1 MYKGGY
7 QIIDISGM
15 NFDLNKAERFKG
27 VYEKVSGTT
36 KPIMIS
42 DFTVAGKHE
51 RAAFVQA
58 YRSTAN
64 SDYIMEI
71 DNGLTR
77 YMIYI
82 QKNDM
87 VRINEVNN

>member
-7 QIIDISGM
+7 QIIDISGI
-15 NFDLNKAERFKG
+15 NFDLNKPEKVKG

-42 DFTVAGKHE
+42 DFKVAGKHE

-58 YRSTAN
+58 VRNASST
-64 SDYIMEI
+64 DYNMLVNNATGNYLMTIS
-71 DNGLTR
+71 
-77 YMIYI
+77 
-82 QKNDM
+82 KNDM
-87 VRINEVNN
+87 FKIENA

>member
-15 NFDLNKAERFKG
+15 KFDLNKAEHFKG

-42 DFTVAGKHE
+42 EFKVGDKHE
-51 RAAFVQA
+51 RASFVQA
-58 YRSTAN
+58 YKSTAN

-87 VRINEVNN
+87 VKINEVNN

>member
-7 QIIDISGM
+7 QIIDISGKK
-15 NFDLNKAERFKG
+15 FELPGSALFKG

-42 DFTVAGKHE
+42 DFTVGGKHE

-58 YRSTAN
+58 VKSDQN
-64 SDYIMEI
+64 SDYQILVPNSTGQYLITIKASDLVKIE
-71 DNGLTR
+71 NA
-77 YMIYI
+77 
-82 QKNDM
+82 
-87 VRINEVNN
+87 

>member
-7 QIIDISGM
+7 QIIDLSGVK
-15 NFDLNKAERFKG
+15 FELPGSAKVKG

-42 DFTVAGKHE
+42 DFTVGGKHE

-58 YRSTAN
+58 VKSDQN
-64 SDYIMEI
+64 SDYNMLVANSTGNYLII
-71 DNGLTR
+71 
-77 YMIYI
+77 IS
-82 QKNDM
+82 KNDM
-87 VRINEVNN
+87 VKIENA